1 MPSTTTFKRGQLLVV
16 NVPFSDRSGVKP
28 RPAHRAAGYDGWVS
42 FEYEAE
48 EPEATGIPRALAYLK
63 RMLAG

>member
-1 MPSTTTFKRGQLLVV
+1 MIPAL
-16 NVPFSDRSGVKP
+16 RS
-28 RPAHRAAGYDGWVS
+28 AGYDGWVS

-63 RMLAG
+63 RMLSG

>member
-1 MPSTTTFKRGQLLVV
+1 MPSTTTSKRGQVLVV

-28 RPAHRAAGYDGWVS
+28 RPALRAAGYDGWVS

-63 RMLAG
+63 RMSAG